1 MFQKFNT
8 AFEVSFEF
16 FVGECKFKKSQ
27 FDKTEYEKLMDKIS
41 ACIEST
47 CLRFHYTLGHLQLAE
62 KKTLQNAE
70 KYLYKTPKNTIIKL

>member
-1 MFQKFNT
+1 MFHKFNT

-27 FDKTEYEKLMDKIS
+27 FDKAEYEKLMDKIS

-47 CLRFHYTLGHLQLAE
+47 CLRFRHTLGHLQLA
-62 KKTLQNAE
+62 KKNITKRRKISLQNAE
-70 KYLYKTPKNTIIKL
+70 KHDN